1 MNQNNAAD
9 ELSRLWD
16 AFISWLPLLFSAVI
30 AFVVGWIISVILR
43 SLVVRILR
51 GIGLNR
57 RIRESESEG
66 IVYRLTDDPSGS
78 IGSFVYWLLMTITI
92 LVAVSYLQ
100 IPVINEFIQRFYNY
114 IPAIIGAIFILLVA
128 LAVSG
133 SLSVLITRWMGES
146 ITGKVLATSIPV
158 VILSIAGFAILEQLG
173 VAPIILSTTYIAVM
187 GSVSLAAAIAF
198 GLGGRG
204 VAAKILES
212 GYEKGLQ
219 SMDRIRSDISK
230 GSQRAKQDVEKAK
243 RSSGK

>member
-1 MNQNNAAD
+1 MNENNAAD
-9 ELSRLWD
+9 ELNRLWD
-16 AFISWLPLLFSAVI
+16 AFVDWLPKLFSAVI
-30 AFVVGWIISVILR
+30 ALLVGWLISLMLKSITL
-43 SLVVRILR
+43 RILR
-51 GIGLNR
+51 GIGLNQ
-57 RIRESESEG
+57 RIKHSGSKG
-66 IVYRLTDDPSGS
+66 IVYRLTDDPAGS
-78 IGSFVYWLLMTITI
+78 IGNAVYWLAMTITI
-92 LVAVSYLQ
+92 LVAISYLQ

-114 IPAIIGAIFILLVA
+114 IPAIVGAIFILLVA

-173 VAPIILSTTYIAVM
+173 VAPIIISTTYIAVM

-230 GSQRAKQDVEKAK
+230 GSQRAKQDVDKAK